1 MRFYR
6 IFLSLCMWLIPMSL
20 PPELRK
26 IQITGGATYIISLPK
41 KWVKATGLKPKDQ
54 VALIPQADNSL
65 LIVPKGDLKPKG
77 ILEATIEASAE
88 AGPEAVIRDF
98 IAHYL
103 VGYDVIRV
111 KLRNVRYRDFIKK
124 SIRQKL
130 IGVEIMEESADEVT
144 AQCLLGHVELPLRR
158 ALDRMHVLMLFML
171 GDAVKALENNDR
183 VLAMEVVQ
191 RDDEVDRLYFF
202 IVRQLKAAVCNRALI
217 EEIGLS
223 NPRDCLGYRLI
234 VKSIERSADHAARI
248 AGVIPTLSASINGK
262 AIEGIVA
269 MSLLARE
276 IHEDSMKALYKYN
289 QKLINESMAKV
300 NRVIDLEEKVIEQLL
315 KLNTEPRTMMGVRL
329 ILESVRRIAEYGTDI
344 AEIAINLAIKKTS
357 Q

>member
-1 MRFYR
+1 V
-6 IFLSLCMWLIPMSL
+6 SL
-20 PPELRK
+20 PAELRK
-26 IQITGGATYIISLPK
+26 VQITGGATYVISLPK
-41 KWVKATGLKPKDQ
+41 KWVKAADLKPKDQ
-54 VALIPQADNSL
+54 VALIPQADMSL
-65 LIVPKGDLKPKG
+65 LIVPRGDIKPEE
-77 ILEATIEASAE
+77 ISEATIDASVE

-111 KLRNVRYRDFIKK
+111 KLKNVRYRPLIKS

-130 IGVEIMEESADEVT
+130 IGVEIMEESADEIV

-171 GDAVKALENNDR
+171 RDAINALKKNDKA
-183 VLAMEVVQ
+183 LAMEVVR

-202 IVRQLKAAVCNRALI
+202 VVRQLKAAVYSRMFI

-234 VKSIERSADHAARI
+234 AKSVERSADHAARI
-248 AGVIPTLSASINGK
+248 AGVIPTMRAQLNSEAVEK
-262 AIEGIVA
+262 IVT
-269 MSLLARE
+269 MSTIAQE
-276 IHEDSMKALYKYN
+276 IHEYSMKALYRYDP
-289 QKLINESMAKV
+289 KLINESMTKI
-300 NRVIDLEEKVIEQLL
+300 NHVIDLEKEMIEQLL
-315 KLNTEPRTMMGVRL
+315 KLRIEARTMLGTRL

-344 AEIAINLAIKKTS
+344 AEIAINLAVEKPT
-357 Q
+357 

>member
-1 MRFYR
+1 MV
-6 IFLSLCMWLIPMSL
+6 IPMSF
-20 PPELRK
+20 PAELRK

-54 VALIPQADNSL
+54 VALIPQNDVSL
-65 LIVPKGDLKPKG
+65 LIVPKGELKPKEVS
-77 ILEATIEASAE
+77 EAIIEASAE
-88 AGPEAVIRDF
+88 AGLEAVIRDF

-111 KLRNVRYRDFIKK
+111 KLRNVRYRDLIKS
-124 SIRQKL
+124 SIRRKL
-130 IGVEIMEESADEVT
+130 IGVEIMKESADEIV

-171 GDAVKALENNDR
+171 KDAMKALVSNDKD
-183 VLAMEVVQ
+183 LAVEIVE

-202 IVRQLKAAVCNRALI
+202 AVRQLKAAVYNRMFI
-217 EEIGLS
+217 EEMGLS

-248 AGVIPTLSASINGK
+248 ASVIPTLPAQSNNKMMEKIVKMSSI
-262 AIEGIVA
+262 AQ
-269 MSLLARE
+269 E
-276 IHEDSMKALYKYN
+276 IHECSVKTLYKYDPN
-289 QKLINESMAKV
+289 LINESMKKIEQ
-300 NRVIDLEEKVIEQLL
+300 VINLEDEIIEQLL
-315 KLNTEPRTMMGVRL
+315 RLKIEARTMLGIRL

-344 AEIAINLAIKKTS
+344 AEISINLAVK
-357 Q
+357 QPL